1 MPDHI
6 IVCELPEFRGHFD
19 GMFLFTPYVVQET
32 AFARTKVQHHV
43 VGADVFLEEIPA
55 EHSPHAIADL
65 LRARSRIA
73 DTYAAF

>member
-55 EHSPHAIADL
+55 
-65 LRARSRIA
+65 
-73 DTYAAF
+73 